1 MDICKL
7 RHLRYYSLAQCVSF
21 YYIKKFSVKNWSRW
35 NGTDYPLIQRTKLLK
50 NVTQIIPMLP
60 WVKLD
65 KNDCINCVLS
75 LINWDD
81 TSGFMVSLFENW
93 IDLYVGTSHF
103 YIEATVIAILTNIEW
118 DTSNTISCIHLYPER
133 LMNETF
139 HLLTSKTKSPNFIEI
154 SLHTQGQEEK
164 FDNPPLR
171 FHHWNIN
178 KSYIIR
184 NLIFSQ

>member
-50 NVTQIIPMLP
+50 NVTQIIPMLQ

-103 YIEATVIAILTNIEW
+103 TQRWLQYKQILNE
-118 DTSNTISCIHLYPER
+118 IHLTLSHVFIYTQR
-133 LMNETF
+133 GWWRKHFTYW
-139 HLLTSKTKSPNFIEI
+139 HLKLSPQTS
-154 SLHTQGQEEK
+154 
-164 FDNPPLR
+164 LR
-171 FHHWNIN
+171 YLYTRRVKRKN
-178 KSYIIR
+178 SII
-184 NLIFSQ
+184 LL

>member
-1 MDICKL
+1 MLVIERPLGDQKSSMADRAIEMLKKRLYIAFYKWIFASLDISGII
-7 RHLRYYSLAQCVSF
+7 HSLSVSF
-21 YYIKKFSVKNWSRW
+21 HYIKKFSVKNWSRW

-103 YIEATVIAILTNIEW
+103 YIEATVIAI
-118 DTSNTISCIHLYPER
+118 
-133 LMNETF
+133 
-139 HLLTSKTKSPNFIEI
+139 
-154 SLHTQGQEEK
+154 
-164 FDNPPLR
+164 
-171 FHHWNIN
+171 
-178 KSYIIR
+178 
-184 NLIFSQ
+184 

>member
-35 NGTDYPLIQRTKLLK
+35 NGTDYPLIQQTKLLK

-103 YIEATVIAILTNIEW
+103 ISKQRWLQYKQILNE
-118 DTSNTISCIHLYPER
+118 IHLTLSHVFIYTQR
-133 LMNETF
+133 GWWTKHF
-139 HLLTSKTKSPNFIEI
+139 TYWHLKLSPQTS
-154 SLHTQGQEEK
+154 
-164 FDNPPLR
+164 LR
-171 FHHWNIN
+171 YLYTRRVKRKN
-178 KSYIIR
+178 SII
-184 NLIFSQ
+184 LL